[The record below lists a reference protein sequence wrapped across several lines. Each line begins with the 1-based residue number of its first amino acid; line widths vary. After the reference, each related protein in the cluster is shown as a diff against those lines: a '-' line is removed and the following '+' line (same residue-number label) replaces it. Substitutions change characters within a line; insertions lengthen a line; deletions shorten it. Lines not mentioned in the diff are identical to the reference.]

1 MYNHKGR
8 AQAQRE
14 NRGLDPVS
22 GLYPYD
28 HYDCSSYALTYYKSN
43 VKCKGHYISTKAVR
57 EIILETIRYVSQYA
71 ISNKEEFIQKV
82 RSAAETRQLE
92 NTKEIERKLNRDKK
106 RSAELDVLI
115 KKLYESYAMGKLTE
129 NRLDTL
135 SAEYE
140 NEQADL
146 KTIIEETEN
155 ELNSYT
161 EETERIDSFLELA
174 KSYTDFSV
182 LTTPMI
188 NEFVD
193 KVIVHAPEKIDG
205 ERTQEIEIYLK
216 FIGKFDIPAPELTPE
231 EIAEIEKKRKFRA
244 MKRAHGRKHYAKKK
258 AERLAAQKALEEQQ
272 AKEQKEQKQA
282 DEKSA

>member
-1 MYNHKGR
+1 M
-8 AQAQRE
+8 
-14 NRGLDPVS
+14 
-22 GLYPYD
+22 
-28 HYDCSSYALTYYKSN
+28 
-43 VKCKGHYISTKAVR
+43 
-57 EIILETIRYVSQYA
+57 ETIRYVSQYA

-82 RSAAETRQLE
+82 RSAAEIRQLE

-106 RSAELDVLI
+106 RSAEHDVLI

-129 NRLDTL
+129 NRFDTL

-244 MKRAHGRKHYAKKK
+244 MKREHGRKHYAKKK
-258 AERLAAQKALEEQQ
+258 AERLAAQKA
-272 AKEQKEQKQA
+272 
-282 DEKSA
+282 